1 MKSLIIKSTVTLLFV
16 VSYKANAQNGLSDTM
31 RFQTV
36 DILTQANQYKL
47 DSGYAVGKMMLKDLD
62 NPQVYNTISKKILA
76 DQVVTNLNDALKN
89 ATGVARLWESTG
101 RSGDGAEYY
110 SMRGFS
116 VQPTMINGMP
126 SLNNGSIDPANI
138 ESVDVIKG
146 PSGALYGGAVISYGG
161 LININTKQAFDRF
174 SGDVGLVAGSY
185 GLQRLT
191 MDVNL
196 PLSKKM
202 FIRLNSSVHSQGSFQ
217 DAGFQ
222 KSVFVAPS
230 VLFQANKRLT
240 FYVNAEY
247 KESQAANAPMIFFNR
262 YAQLSFNDSNIS
274 EFDQIYT
281 RSFTSNDLSIKNS
294 HFMIQGK
301 ALYQI
306 STNWKSQTIISSTQ
320 TQSNGYYHY
329 LWDASNGGD
338 FTRYISKAA
347 GETQALGIQQNV
359 NGQFKLGSIKNKM
372 LIGLD
377 YFQREVKNYGYAWVA
392 NGKVNVIKGT
402 DSGILSAGYVD
413 QLVNGRNP
421 SISTVKTETRSA
433 YVSDVIEIV
442 PRLSFLGSL
451 RLDHFSGQPTIWS
464 TEKFSQTSL
473 SHRLGF
479 VYQPI
484 KDQISLFGN
493 YMNGFSQV
501 DPAMVAEKDGSNPR
515 LKIFKPEQANQYE
528 FGVKTNW
535 LNKRLATTISYYNI
549 DVTNV
554 VMPDPDNQNN
564 SLQGGSIKSNGVEI
578 SLTGKISENLNVVA
592 GYSINHA
599 EVTNDDSFS
608 GYLNMRP
615 ESAGPSQMGNVWLQ
629 YNFNQ
634 GVFSNW
640 GLGIGG
646 NYANRH
652 KTLNRSNIGTYEL
665 PSYAIW
671 NAAISYTGNGYSL
684 VLKGDNLL
692 NTKYYSGW
700 STITPQRLRT
710 ISIALNVRF

>member
-1 MKSLIIKSTVTLLFV
+1 MKSLIFKGAVSALF
-16 VSYKANAQNGLSDTM
+16 SISFNAFSQVEVSDTV
-31 RFQTV
+31 RFQAV
-36 DILTQANQYKL
+36 DILTQTSQYKL
-47 DSGYAVGKMMLKDLD
+47 DSGYAVGKMLLKDLE
-62 NPQVYNTISKKILA
+62 NPQVYNSISKKILS

-89 ATGVARLWESTG
+89 ATGVSRLWESTG
-101 RSGDGAEYY
+101 RGGDGAEYY

-161 LININTKQAFDRF
+161 LINVNTKQAFDRF
-174 SGDVGLVAGSY
+174 SGDVGMVAGSY

-191 MDVNL
+191 LDVNI
-196 PLSKKM
+196 PMSNRM
-202 FIRLNSSVHSQGSFQ
+202 FVRLNSSVHNQGSFQ

-230 VLFQANKRLT
+230 ILFQANKRLT

-262 YAQLSFNDSNIS
+262 YAPLSFKDSNITQ
-274 EFDQIYT
+274 FYNIYN
-281 RSFTSNDLSIKNS
+281 RSFTSNDLSIKNAHS
-294 HFMIQGK
+294 LIQGK
-301 ALYQI
+301 AIYQI
-306 STNWKSQTIISSTQ
+306 AKNWKSQTIVSSTQ

-347 GETQALGIQQNV
+347 GETQALGIQENL
-359 NGQFKLGSIKNKM
+359 NGQFNLGSLKNKV

-392 NGKVNVIKGT
+392 NGKVNIVKGT

-413 QLVNGRNP
+413 QLVNGSSP

-433 YVSDVIEIV
+433 YVSDLIEV
-442 PRLSFLGSL
+442 FPGLSIMGSL

-464 TEKFSQTSL
+464 TEKFNQTAFSN
-473 SHRLGF
+473 RLGF

-484 KDQISLFGN
+484 KDQVSIFGN
-493 YMNGFSQV
+493 YMNGFTQV

-528 FGVKTNW
+528 FGVKSN
-535 LNKRLATTISYYNI
+535 LIHKRLSATLSYYNI

-554 VMPDPDNQNN
+554 VMPDPENQNN
-564 SLQGGSIKSNGVEI
+564 SIQGGSINSRGVEL
-578 SLTGKISENLNVVA
+578 SLVGKLSENLNIVA
-592 GYSINHA
+592 GYSINNA

-615 ESAGPSQMGNVWLQ
+615 ESAGPSQMANLWLQ
-629 YNFNQ
+629 YNFNK
-634 GVFSNW
+634 GIFSNW
-640 GLGIGG
+640 GLGMGG
-646 NYANRH
+646 NYANDH

-665 PSYAIW
+665 PSFAIL
-671 NAAISYTGNGYSL
+671 NAALSYSGKGYSL
-684 VLKGDNLL
+684 VFKADNILDS
-692 NTKYYSGW
+692 KYYSGW
-700 STITPQRLRT
+700 STITPQRSRT
-710 ISIALNVRF
+710 ISVALNVRF